1 MEESR
6 DHHCFIRRLFWTSY
20 FYREIKGN
28 LIWLAIKG
36 TICFRFFVVKYLHDD
51 CFAIKSWFEVL
62 MWLMVYSIIINI
74 ALGYL
79 SVWHLTKKNFFVH
92 MTDPLS
98 SLHCV
103 LMVGLWWLIAR
114 SLSGTKQDGPEFISL
129 SEYPV
134 GVEASLITMTSY
146 LQSLVSCVWEQ
157 DSCHSYLR
165 RTLSCVDIIPSL
177 SRRNSVMS
185 PIPCQTSTYVDQ
197 T

>member
-6 DHHCFIRRLFWTSY
+6 DHHCFIRRLFWTLY

-79 SVWHLTKKNFFVH
+79 SVWHITKKTFFCSYDWSVVK
-92 MTDPLS
+92 P
-98 SLHCV
+98 SLCSHGWIV
-103 LMVGLWWLIAR
+103 V
-114 SLSGTKQDGPEFISL
+114 
-129 SEYPV
+129 V
-134 GVEASLITMTSY
+134 N
-146 LQSLVSCVWEQ
+146 SLVPVWNQTGRSRVHKLKWISCW
-157 DSCHSYLR
+157 R
-165 RTLSCVDIIPSL
+165 RGTLDHHDIIPSKPGKL
-177 SRRNSVMS
+177 CVRAGFL
-185 PIPCQTSTYVDQ
+185 PLLP
-197 T
+197 